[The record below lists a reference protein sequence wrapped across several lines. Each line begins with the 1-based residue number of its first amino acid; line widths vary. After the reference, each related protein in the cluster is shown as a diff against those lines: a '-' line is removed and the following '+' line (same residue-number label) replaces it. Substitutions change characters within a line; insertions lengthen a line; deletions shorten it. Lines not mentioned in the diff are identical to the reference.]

1 MVAFR
6 TTLPKNVGALEYPD
20 DVDWFDNVTPKQRL
34 DLWTTVTSVLC
45 VGVNN
50 PQNGKR
56 HSGIN
61 FVFFEIDKAQWCVL
75 LSQDQRSTNQAISL
89 PNYKKGVLQGRKR

>member
-1 MVAFR
+1 MKTCIMVAFR
-6 TTLPKNVGALEYPD
+6 TTLPKNVGTLEYPD

-61 FVFFEIDKAQWCVL
+61 FVCFERYIKHNGVFCYHK
-75 LSQDQRSTNQAISL
+75 T
-89 PNYKKGVLQGRKR
+89 KGPPMKQ

>member
-1 MVAFR
+1 MFVAKRYKMARGISWEYQYVHMAIFR
-6 TTLPKNVGALEYPD
+6 TTLPRNTSTLECFD

-61 FVFFEIDKAQWCVL
+61 FARI
-75 LSQDQRSTNQAISL
+75 R
-89 PNYKKGVLQGRKR
+89 